1 MSNINTNSNINPP
14 QPITQPTFIYPS
26 IENRV
31 TEQIDTINIVSK
43 RLKIT
48 TNFSLVILGY
58 VLLMITLILIISEI
72 ALIYDP
78 ERISDKKIEMFYGI
92 IVLLAFI
99 NIFLIFLYKIKKTSI
114 NENPSYSIV
123 FLFTIIQIAIL
134 SISIYLTTITNLSI
148 TIARKIIVISSLLAI
163 NISIILF
170 MWNILLSRCF
180 LAN

>member
-1 MSNINTNSNINPP
+1 MSINSNPNPNLNPNPP
-14 QPITQPTFIYPS
+14 PYIYPS

-48 TNFSLVILGY
+48 NNLSIIIVGY
-58 VLLMITLILIISEI
+58 VLLMVTLVLIISEI

-78 ERISDKKIEMFYGI
+78 DRVSDKKLEKIYGV
-92 IVLLAFI
+92 IVLLGFI
-99 NIFLIFLYKIKKTSI
+99 NIFLIFFAKIKTTSL
-114 NENPSYSIV
+114 NEKPSYSIV
-123 FLFTIIQIAIL
+123 ILFTLLQLAIL
-134 SISIYLTTITNLSI
+134 SISIYLITLSNL
-148 TIARKIIVISSLLAI
+148 TMTVLHKIIIMSSILAI

-170 MWNILLSRCF
+170 MWNILMSRCF